1 MDDIN
6 VTKENAMTKENE
18 VKLIELARELKDELT
33 HWDDDYNVLVDV
45 DKEEPAVYIL
55 NSNRVMAVVDMRV
68 DVKIPFS
75 YNSVTANIISAI
87 TNLWD

>member
-1 MDDIN
+1 M
-6 VTKENAMTKENE
+6 KLTKENE
-18 VKLIELARELKDELT
+18 AKLIELVRELKDELT

-45 DKEEPAVYIL
+45 DSNDPAVYIIQ
-55 NSNRVMAVVDMRV
+55 SNNIMAVIDLRV

-75 YNSVTANIISAI
+75 YNSVTANIIASI